1 MGITR
6 HAVRIH
12 LSTRI
17 TPAGSTEWTVEF
29 TVTEHGRESSFVTHH
44 AAEAEA
50 RQLVQKLL
58 ADRLPGLTVEEVYL
72 EELGAQPR

>member
-6 HAVRIH
+6 HATRIH

-17 TPAGSTEWTVEF
+17 TPAGRTEWTVEF

-44 AAEAEA
+44 AAEGAA
-50 RQLVQKLL
+50 RQLVANLL
-58 ADRLPGLTVEEVYL
+58 RDRLLGLSVEDVYS
-72 EELGAQPR
+72 EQLG